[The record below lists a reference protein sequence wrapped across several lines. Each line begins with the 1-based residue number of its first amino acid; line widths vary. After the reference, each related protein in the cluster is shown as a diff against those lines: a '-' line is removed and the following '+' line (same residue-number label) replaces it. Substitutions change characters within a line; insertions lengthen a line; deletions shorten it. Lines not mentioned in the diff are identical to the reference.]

1 MYEVNNY
8 PKVET
13 TLDHPNHLR
22 ENPPEINAFLTGELS
37 PKILRQYRFK
47 SGKKQIKPFYL
58 LFNKISI
65 DDILF

>member
-1 MYEVNNY
+1 MYEVNNN

-47 SGKKQIKPFYL
+47 SGNKQFNL

>member
-47 SGKKQIKPFYL
+47 SGNKQFNL
-58 LFNKISI
+58 LSNKISI